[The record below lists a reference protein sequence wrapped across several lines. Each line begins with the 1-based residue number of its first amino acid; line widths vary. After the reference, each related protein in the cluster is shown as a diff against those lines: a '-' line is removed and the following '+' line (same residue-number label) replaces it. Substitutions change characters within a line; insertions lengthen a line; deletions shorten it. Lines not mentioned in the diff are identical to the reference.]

1 MFINNL
7 KDFKLRLLRI
17 AAEHLKN
24 KSYVCPLD
32 VLTNVGVIQPIHIEE
47 WKSGEI
53 PYLEYVFDEN
63 LPKIRHALRWI
74 REWALLRGLKP
85 KEVHYLK
92 IRRDGSKKNL
102 DFTKKGAPQIELI
115 YRVNYISP
123 RLPEQ
128 KILALNPSP
137 PPVVRV
143 LKNYIQCHQCNKSV
157 RKGSLG
163 YLMGERSFC
172 LRCGDALTLR

>member
-1 MFINNL
+1 MFIKNL

-17 AAEHLKN
+17 AAEHLKI

-32 VLTNVGVIQPIHIEE
+32 VLTNIGVIQPIHIEE

-63 LPKIRHALRWI
+63 LPKIRYALRCI

-92 IRRDGSKKNL
+92 IKHDGTKKNL
-102 DFTKKGAPQIELI
+102 DFTK
-115 YRVNYISP
+115 
-123 RLPEQ
+123 
-128 KILALNPSP
+128 
-137 PPVVRV
+137 
-143 LKNYIQCHQCNKSV
+143 
-157 RKGSLG
+157 
-163 YLMGERSFC
+163 
-172 LRCGDALTLR
+172 